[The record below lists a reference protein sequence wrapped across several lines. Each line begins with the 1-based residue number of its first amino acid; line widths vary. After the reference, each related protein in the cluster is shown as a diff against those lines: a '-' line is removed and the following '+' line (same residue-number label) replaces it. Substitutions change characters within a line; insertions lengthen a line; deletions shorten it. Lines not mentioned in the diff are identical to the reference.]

1 MTKMD
6 TAKQVKIVM
15 IKSNSITGFLAAL
28 FLFAAPAVFAQATIT
43 VDADKPGH
51 AVSPLLWGLF
61 FEDINLS
68 ADGGIYP
75 ELVRNRSFEDAARPE
90 YWKLLNAAA
99 GNSEL
104 AVDSSR
110 PLNPVNPHSL
120 RVKVDGA
127 FTLEN
132 EGYWGMNIIKGDSYA
147 LKFAARATDG
157 FQGPVVVRLVNA
169 SGAELAKGKISGPS
183 GDWKYHTLDLVA
195 SGSDPKA
202 KLQISAAGKGTLFFD
217 MVSLM
222 PKKTWKGHGLR
233 VDLAESIGALHPSFM
248 RFPGG
253 NWVEGDDRAHMY
265 HWKNTIGDIDARTPL
280 WNTWG
285 YNTTQGLG
293 FHEYL
298 QLCEDLGAEPLLCIN
313 DGMSLH
319 DSVPLEQMG
328 PWVQDALDAI
338 EYANGPTNSFWG
350 SLRAKAGHPA
360 PFHLRYMEIGNEN
373 GGPDYHQRWP
383 LLVNAIREKYPSMQ
397 LIVNTD
403 LRGRPYPRE
412 PKPDIVDEHYYESP
426 ESFMWRAGQ
435 YDSYDRNGPKIFIG
449 EYAVTENAG
458 KGNLRAA
465 VGEAAFMTGLERNS
479 DIVIMASYAPLF
491 VNLNHRA
498 WNPDLINFNG
508 SSWYGLPGYYVQQMF
523 GENRGDVM
531 LPISVDAPP
540 ADPGAQ
546 SGAIGVGTW
555 RTQAEFKDIKVTAPD
570 GQVLFTSDFS
580 TNSDGWK
587 LSGGDWQVIGNALRQ
602 NSGNEN
608 VRALAGDKSWTDYS
622 LTLKA
627 RKLGGNE
634 GFLVLFHM
642 NDDRTKNWWNIGG
655 WGNTANGIELGNNIV
670 TRTPGSIETNR
681 WYDIRVDVRTNHIQC
696 YLDGRLVHDVDY
708 QPLKSLFASATHDR
722 KTGDIILKVVN
733 AANFPVSTD
742 IHLRG
747 AKNLYGLA
755 KAIVLASSSPRDE
768 NSLAEPAKVSPKTD
782 TFNFQGD
789 DLHRTFPGNSVTVL
803 RLAGK

>member
-1 MTKMD
+1 MKHLD
-6 TAKQVKIVM
+6 RGKN
-15 IKSNSITGFLAAL
+15 IKTILLIPACCALAQ
-28 FLFAAPAVFAQATIT
+28 AVFAQATIT

-51 AVSPLLWGLF
+51 AVSPLLWGIF

-90 YWKLLNAAA
+90 YWRFLNATN
-99 GNSEL
+99 GNGKMAIDTSVPL
-104 AVDSSR
+104 K
-110 PLNPVNPHSL
+110 PLNRHSL

-132 EGYWGMNIIKGDSYA
+132 EGYWGMNIVRGEGYA
-147 LKFAARATDG
+147 FRAALRVADG
-157 FQGPVVVRLVNA
+157 FQGPVVVRLVNS
-169 SGAELAKGKISGPS
+169 SGAELAKGEISGPS
-183 GDWKYHTLDLVA
+183 GDWKYHSLDLVA
-195 SGSDPKA
+195 SDSDPKA
-202 KLQISAAGKGTLFFD
+202 RLQISAAGKGTLFLD

-233 VDLAESIGALHPSFM
+233 VDLAESVEALHPSFM
-248 RFPGG
+248 HFPGG

-293 FHEYL
+293 FYEYL
-298 QLCEDLGAEPLLCIN
+298 LLCEDLGAEPVFCIN
-313 DGMSLH
+313 AGMSLH
-319 DSVPLEQMG
+319 DSVPMEQMD
-328 PWVQDALDAI
+328 PWIQDALDAI
-338 EYANGPTNSFWG
+338 EYANGPTNTVWG

-360 PFHLRYMEIGNEN
+360 PFRLRYLEIGNEN
-373 GGPDYHQRWP
+373 GGPDYRRRWP
-383 LLVNAIREKYPSMQ
+383 LLANAIREKYPQLQ

-403 LRGRPYPRE
+403 LHGRPYPRN

-426 ESFMWRAGQ
+426 ESFMWRASQ
-435 YDSYDRNGPKIFIG
+435 YDSYERTGPKIFIG
-449 EYAVTENAG
+449 EYAVTENTSR
-458 KGNLRAA
+458 GNLRAA

-491 VNLNHRA
+491 VHLNHRF
-498 WNPDLINFNG
+498 WNPGLINFDG

-523 GENRGDVM
+523 SENRGDVI
-531 LPISVDAPP
+531 LPISVDSPP
-540 ADPGAQ
+540 ADAGVR

-555 RTQAEFKDIKVTAPD
+555 KTQAEFKDIKVTAPD
-570 GQVLFTSDFS
+570 GQVLFTSDFR

-587 LSGGDWQVIGNALRQ
+587 LLGGDWQVAGGVLRQ

-608 VRALAGDKSWTDYS
+608 VRAVTGNKSWTDYS

-627 RKLGGNE
+627 RKLGGTE
-634 GFLVLFHM
+634 GFLVLFHI
-642 NDDRTKNWWNIGG
+642 NDDWTKNWWNIGG
-655 WGNTANGIELGNNIV
+655 WGNIANGIEQGDNIV
-670 TRTPGSIETNR
+670 TRTPGSIETDR
-681 WYDIRVDVRTNHIQC
+681 WYAIRVDLITNHIRC
-696 YLDGRLVHDVDY
+696 YLDGRLVHDLDY
-708 QPLKSLFASATHDR
+708 QPLKSLFASATHDS

-733 AANFPVSTD
+733 GNNSPMSTD

-747 AKNLYGLA
+747 AKNFYGLA
-755 KAIVLASSSPRDE
+755 KAIVLASKSPLDE
-768 NSLAEPAKVSPKTD
+768 NSLEEPAKVSPKTD
-782 TFNFQGD
+782 TFSFQGD
-789 DLHRTFPGNSVTVL
+789 DLHRTFPANSVTVL

>member
-1 MTKMD
+1 MNHLKRG
-6 TAKQVKIVM
+6 KN
-15 IKSNSITGFLAAL
+15 IKTFLLILMCCAL
-28 FLFAAPAVFAQATIT
+28 VHSAFAQATLT
-43 VDADKPGH
+43 VDVDKPGH
-51 AVSPLLWGLF
+51 QVSPTLWGIF

-90 YWKLLNAAA
+90 YWKLLNIANGSSGMAI
-99 GNSEL
+99 
-104 AVDSSR
+104 DSSE
-110 PLNPVNPHSL
+110 PLNPLNRRSL
-120 RVKVDGA
+120 RVNVAGA

-132 EGYWGMNIIKGDSYA
+132 EGYWGMNIVRGKGYA
-147 LKFAARATDG
+147 FRFAMRVADG
-157 FQGPVVVRLVNA
+157 FQGPVVVRLVNS
-169 SGAELAKGKISGPS
+169 SGAELAKGEISGLS

-195 SGSDPKA
+195 SDSDPKA
-202 KLQISAAGKGTLFFD
+202 KLQISAAGKGTLFLD

-233 VDLAESIGALHPSFM
+233 VDLAESIEALHPSFM

-298 QLCEDLGAEPLLCIN
+298 QLCEDLGAEPLFCIN

-319 DSVPLEQMG
+319 DSVPMDQMG

-350 SLRAKAGHPA
+350 SLRAKTGHPA

-383 LLVNAIREKYPSMQ
+383 LLVNAIREKYPYMQ

-426 ESFMWRAGQ
+426 ESFMWRASQ

-498 WNPDLINFNG
+498 WNPDLINFDG

-540 ADPGAQ
+540 ADPSAQ

-587 LSGGDWQVIGNALRQ
+587 LLGGGDWQVIRDALRQ

-608 VRALAGDKSWTDYS
+608 VRASAGDKSWTDYT

-634 GFLVLFHM
+634 GFLVLFRM
-642 NDDRTKNWWNIGG
+642 NDDRIKNWWNIGG

-670 TRTPGSIETNR
+670 TRTPGSVETDR

-696 YLDGRLVHDVDY
+696 YLDGRLVHDLDY
-708 QPLKSLFASATHDR
+708 QPLKSLFASATHDS
-722 KTGDIILKVVN
+722 KTGDIILKV
-733 AANFPVSTD
+733 ANVANSPVSTD

-755 KAIVLASSSPRDE
+755 KAIVLASNSPLDE
-768 NSLAEPAKVSPKTD
+768 NSLEEPAKVSPKTD
-782 TFNFQGD
+782 TFSFQGD
-789 DLHRTFPGNSVTVL
+789 DLHRTFPGNSITVL